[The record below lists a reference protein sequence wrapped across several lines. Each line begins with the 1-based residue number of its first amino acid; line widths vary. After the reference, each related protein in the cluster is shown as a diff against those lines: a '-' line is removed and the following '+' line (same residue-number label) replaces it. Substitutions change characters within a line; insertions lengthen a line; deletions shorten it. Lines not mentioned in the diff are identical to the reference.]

1 MSALSV
7 LAPQVDATAAP
18 AATSAAELAR
28 RGQIH
33 ATAQKFE
40 ASFLTTVLQTMFQSV
55 STAPPFGGG
64 EGEDMWKSFLAESMA
79 RSMARRGG
87 VGVAGSVERE
97 MLRLQGLSDA
107 PQNASPAA
115 GSGAGGPASTGSASS
130 SAANGGAANG
140 GAANGGA
147 ANGGA
152 AFTRQT
158 YPGLAAAA
166 QKAVE
171 HPRWP
176 AVGAAGKGAAKP
188 GAAQKATVQ

>member
-18 AATSAAELAR
+18 TATSAAELAR

-79 RSMARRGG
+79 KSMAQRGG
-87 VGVAGSVERE
+87 IGVANSVERE

-107 PQNASPAA
+107 PQPASGAA
-115 GSGAGGPASTGSASS
+115 GQASAGPANAGGASASA
-130 SAANGGAANG
+130 SAAKAAP
-140 GAANGGA
+140 
-147 ANGGA
+147 
-152 AFTRQT
+152 AFTSQT
-158 YPGLAAAA
+158 YPGLAASA
-166 QKAVE
+166 QKVVAQ
-171 HPRWP
+171 PRWP
-176 AVGAAGKGAAKP
+176 AVGAAGKGAAKSD
-188 GAAQKATVQ
+188 AAPKVTIQ